1 MLKISEKTAIISGD
15 KRFSF
20 AELSQYAQCFA
31 ELFEKSGKHSK
42 IAIFAANSHE
52 WAFAFYGAVLLKST
66 VIPIDEQS
74 QPADLEYILKDVV
87 PDIIFTTGERRE
99 SVDCVIKNA
108 GIDCRIITSDD
119 VDTSKAADFRPAD
132 IPAGAPDDIA
142 LIVYTSGTSG
152 TPKGVM
158 LSYRNILYN
167 VDAVSKHVPIYSAD
181 RNVMVLLP
189 LHHAFPLMGSLV
201 APVKVGATVVFAEKL
216 NAESILHTL
225 SIGKIGIIIGVP
237 RLYELLA
244 KGIMSKIRAKL
255 ITRIIYKIAEKIG
268 SQRLSKLIFS
278 AVHKKFGGHLDYLV
292 SGGAALPNNIAK
304 IYKALG
310 FYMLNGY
317 GMTETGPMI
326 SFTRP
331 GEWKIGYVGKPLPG
345 IEVITDESGEV
356 CVRGDNVMPGYYN
369 RPEETA
375 EVIRDGWLHTG
386 DTGVLDKFGLQITG
400 RVKDIIVTSNG
411 KNINPEELEFA
422 LLKGYPCIKEIG
434 VFSKDGVISA
444 VILPNMLVIR
454 EKGILSA
461 EEAVREAVVDF
472 NRKTAS
478 YKHIMK
484 FYIVS
489 SELPKTKLG
498 KLQRFLLEPLARKG
512 SIEKN
517 SSKEEPDSEIYRSL
531 KEFITEE
538 TGIKNIA
545 PDAHFEIDLGM
556 DSLTKVSL
564 IAHVEN
570 TFGVALSQQ
579 ELDQC
584 STLKL
589 LSARLEN
596 SHQSAKA
603 EKFSWREILINKL
616 PQINIGKP
624 SWIGAFTIFFF
635 KNLMHIL
642 YRMHGSGAKNLPKGA
657 CIMVANHRSIA
668 DGPSIAS
675 LLPQKIMRRTY
686 FLAKAKHW
694 QSGFAQFMARH
705 NNIILIDV
713 NQNITT
719 ALQHVAAALT
729 MGKNVVIFPEGTRS
743 ADKTLNHFKESF
755 AIISTTLNVPIQP
768 IVIRGSERA
777 LAKIKGHSFIRPCAG
792 IFLKFLE
799 PIYPKQSEDPKELRD
814 RVEAVFREE
823 FKDE

>member
-99 SVDCVIKNA
+99 SVDGVIKSA

-119 VDTSKAADFRPAD
+119 VDTSKAADFQPMD

-386 DTGVLDKFGLQITG
+386 DAGYVDEEGFIYLTG
-400 RVKDIIVTSNG
+400 RIITM
-411 KNINPEELEFA
+411 
-422 LLKGYPCIKEIG
+422 
-434 VFSKDGVISA
+434 DG
-444 VILPNMLVIR
+444 
-454 EKGILSA
+454 GW
-461 EEAVREAVVDF
+461 
-472 NRKTAS
+472 T
-478 YKHIMK
+478 
-484 FYIVS
+484 
-489 SELPKTKLG
+489 
-498 KLQRFLLEPLARKG
+498 
-512 SIEKN
+512 
-517 SSKEEPDSEIYRSL
+517 
-531 KEFITEE
+531 
-538 TGIKNIA
+538 
-545 PDAHFEIDLGM
+545 
-556 DSLTKVSL
+556 
-564 IAHVEN
+564 
-570 TFGVALSQQ
+570 
-579 ELDQC
+579 
-584 STLKL
+584 
-589 LSARLEN
+589 
-596 SHQSAKA
+596 
-603 EKFSWREILINKL
+603 
-616 PQINIGKP
+616 
-624 SWIGAFTIFFF
+624 
-635 KNLMHIL
+635 
-642 YRMHGSGAKNLPKGA
+642 
-657 CIMVANHRSIA
+657 
-668 DGPSIAS
+668 
-675 LLPQKIMRRTY
+675 
-686 FLAKAKHW
+686 
-694 QSGFAQFMARH
+694 
-705 NNIILIDV
+705 
-713 NQNITT
+713 
-719 ALQHVAAALT
+719 
-729 MGKNVVIFPEGTRS
+729 
-743 ADKTLNHFKESF
+743 
-755 AIISTTLNVPIQP
+755 
-768 IVIRGSERA
+768 
-777 LAKIKGHSFIRPCAG
+777 
-792 IFLKFLE
+792 
-799 PIYPKQSEDPKELRD
+799 
-814 RVEAVFREE
+814 
-823 FKDE
+823 